1 MMIAPCSQVS
11 VETEEDHRYQSVL
24 KTIEPS
30 KKVKHYYYART
41 IRGTGGHL
49 WGALPQQI
57 AQEGG
62 TSLF

>member
-1 MMIAPCSQVS
+1 MIAPCSQVS

-49 WGALPQQI
+49 WGALPQ
-57 AQEGG
+57 
-62 TSLF
+62 